1 MIKLDQKLELIV
13 PLFDNDGVK
22 INDHS
27 IYSMLNSITKIA
39 GGATVYTV
47 GGQWIGEN
55 GHVMRDQNQK
65 YEWYADKFTLETILD
80 TRYID
85 SIIFD
90 LLNEY
95 GQEAVSMII
104 NGTLYII
111 DDIDDLQQFREV
123 EL

>member
-1 MIKLDQKLELIV
+1 MIKLDKKLELII

-22 INDHS
+22 IDDTS
-27 IYSMLNSITKIA
+27 IIRMLNNITKLA

-55 GHVMRDQNQK
+55 GKAMRDQNQK
-65 YEWYADKFTLETILD
+65 YEWYADQFTLESILD
-80 TRYID
+80 SRYID

-111 DDIDDLQQFREV
+111 DDIADLDYFREV
-123 EL
+123 AV